1 MAYWRQGWKEAEQEG
16 VTAPIHVRDVPACIR
31 MTAVIAIRCGRFL
44 QKSDSESVV
53 GHERKRRVEG
63 DSKIFGLSN

>member
-16 VTAPIHVRDVPACIR
+16 VAAMIYVRDVPAYNR
-31 MTAVIAIRCGRFL
+31 VIAMITIRCGRFL
-44 QKSDSESVV
+44 QKSVV
-53 GHERKRRVEG
+53 EYERKRRVEG